1 MRDNAIK
8 PKRKILMKILLASLA
23 VTIAVSLEAAVPSHS
38 TLISHRGES
47 LDAPENT
54 LPAYKTAVERGFGFE
69 CDVYL
74 SKDGRVFTFHDT
86 NLRRTTNGANTNA
99 CADVTWDE
107 VSRLDVGSWGKWKDS
122 KFAGTR
128 PALLEEVLELARE
141 GRFIYVEVKPGP
153 EIVPYI
159 KDIFAKQTKASPENT
174 LFIAFG
180 EETCAAL
187 KSAMPEYKVYWLTG
201 GCRGRGKDA
210 VPIKANAIISTL
222 KRIEADGVDCR
233 YHPDFTTPEFI
244 AAIKKAGFEFH
255 AWTVDDLSETIEV
268 FRRGADSVTTNC
280 AKKQLDAW
288 NTAELM
294 IRAQ

>member
-1 MRDNAIK
+1 
-8 PKRKILMKILLASLA
+8 MKILLASLA

-159 KDIFAKQTKASPENT
+159 KDIFAKQTKA
-174 LFIAFG
+174 
-180 EETCAAL
+180 
-187 KSAMPEYKVYWLTG
+187 YKVYWLTG